1 MIQITDAA
9 SAHLAE
15 LVASEGAGKDGLR
28 IRVEKGGCAGLQ
40 YNMLLDKR
48 LESDAVVVS
57 GTVAVLVDEESQSFL
72 RGSVLDYCD
81 DLTGTGFRISNP
93 NAARSCGCG
102 TSFEPADEHR

>member
-9 SAHLAE
+9 AGSLKE

-40 YNMLLDKR
+40 YNMLLDVR
-48 LESDAVVVS
+48 NEGD
-57 GTVAVLVDEESQSFL
+57 VAVETGGVSVLLDAESGGYL

-102 TSFEPADEHR
+102 TSFEPSPLE